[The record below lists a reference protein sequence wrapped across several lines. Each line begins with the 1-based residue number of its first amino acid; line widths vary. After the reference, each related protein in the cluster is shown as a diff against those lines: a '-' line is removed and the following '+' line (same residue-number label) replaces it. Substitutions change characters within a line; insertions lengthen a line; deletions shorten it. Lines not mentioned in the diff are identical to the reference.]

1 MHLEVIDQSKCVG
14 KAARARTH
22 DAPRPCVMGGR
33 WRRAASAALAAL
45 ACRGAGAAS
54 TAPAVLREQRVY
66 PGGGPGG
73 DASLAPGWSNFSWR
87 GSYDLN
93 STAVAPFRGTACAQA
108 LPQLYGALS
117 FYTRTPFFGTR
128 PPASASC
135 ATREQCAMHA
145 RGASASDN

>member
-1 MHLEVIDQSKCVG
+1 
-14 KAARARTH
+14 
-22 DAPRPCVMGGR
+22 MGAR
-33 WRRAASAALAAL
+33 WRAAAALAAL
-45 ACRGAGAAS
+45 ASSFRGAEAAS
-54 TAPAVLREQRVY
+54 TSPAVVRELKVY

-117 FYTRTPFFGTR
+117 FYTRTPFFGACAAMR
-128 PPASASC
+128 AGCSAC
-135 ATREQCAMHA
+135 AQETSPEDLRHAAAMQRA
-145 RGASASDN
+145 RTVIAGRL